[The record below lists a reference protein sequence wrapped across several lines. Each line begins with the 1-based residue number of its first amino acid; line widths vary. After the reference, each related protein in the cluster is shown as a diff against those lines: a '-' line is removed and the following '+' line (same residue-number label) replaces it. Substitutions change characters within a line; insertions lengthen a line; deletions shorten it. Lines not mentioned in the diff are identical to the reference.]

1 MARHLFTQWTK
12 VLSYKFYKDGCLKVT
27 GYLIKW
33 SRQLALL
40 GSDFFK
46 LLTHSYNVPIVWTL
60 EQQ

>member
-40 GSDFFK
+40 GSDFLK
-46 LLTHSYNVPIVWTL
+46 YLTMYLLSGL
-60 EQQ
+60 